1 MLVDTRYLKSLIR
14 VVECGSIAD
23 AARTEGFTAAAVSQ
37 RIQALERQLGFQ
49 LLARSGH
56 SAKPTEACL
65 ALLPRAR
72 HIVRQVALLAG
83 DADFDG
89 LTGSLRIGAIST
101 MLTGLLPR
109 ALQELSRLAPG
120 IKPSILPGTS
130 RALYQALQDAELD
143 AVICVAPP
151 FDMPKSLRAITLRT
165 EPLVLLSHQPP
176 KGSIAR
182 TLQAGPYVRYDP
194 ASWGG
199 LHAERYLADHALAV
213 ESLFDLDGLE
223 AIAMLVADGIGVS
236 LVPQWSGLEQMAH
249 NLVITP
255 VQCDYHR
262 DIVLVTA
269 ASSERPTM
277 LDALRAALLA
287 GSSMA

>member
-1 MLVDTRYLKSLIR
+1 MLVDTRYLKSLIS

-23 AARTEGFTAAAVSQ
+23 AARAEGLTAAAVSQ
-37 RIQALERQLGFQ
+37 RIQALERQLGFD

-72 HIVRQVALLAG
+72 TIVRQVALLAG

-151 FDMPKSLRAITLRT
+151 FEMPKSLRAIALRT
-165 EPLVLLSHQPP
+165 EPLVLLSHEPP
-176 KGSIAR
+176 DGSIAR
-182 TLQAGPYVRYDP
+182 TLQAGPYIRYDP

-199 LHAERYLADHALAV
+199 LHAERYLTNHAIAI

-255 VQCDYHR
+255 VQGDYRR

-277 LDALRAALLA
+277 LDALRAALQA